1 MSGMRAT
8 LTCAALAALAALAV
22 LGLAGCGG
30 GDGDADGGA
39 DTPTRAQ
46 FIAGT
51 DRVCATSNRRTRVL
65 NGQLARAAAGA
76 RDDRDLLRRLAPILE
91 RGYGRV
97 RDNAIA
103 FRTAEPPAAD
113 AAEIER
119 IRRLY
124 DRQAEFVRKLAAA
137 ARRGDARTFATLSDE
152 QRQVVTRARR
162 LARAFGFKVCGSTR
176 SDPT

>member
-1 MSGMRAT
+1 MAHPRST
-8 LTCAALAALAALAV
+8 LACAVLAAAAALAV
-22 LGLAGCGG
+22 AGCAS
-30 GDGDADGGA
+30 GDGDAA
-39 DTPTRAQ
+39 DRPTRAQ

-65 NGQLARAAAGA
+65 NRQLARAAAGA

-113 AAEIER
+113 AARIDR

-124 DRQAEFVRKLAAA
+124 DRQAEFVSKLAAA
-137 ARRGDARTFATLSDE
+137 ARRGDVRRFEALSDE
-152 QRQVVTRARR
+152 QRQVVSRARR

-176 SDPT
+176 SDPA

>member
-1 MSGMRAT
+1 MAHPRTTHAWIVLMAA
-8 LTCAALAALAALAV
+8 AALALSA
-22 LGLAGCGG
+22 CGS
-30 GDGDADGGA
+30 GDGDPDR
-39 DTPTRAQ
+39 PTRAQ

-51 DRVCATSNRRTRVL
+51 DRVCATSNRRTREL
-65 NGQLARAAAGA
+65 NQQLARAAAGA
-76 RDDRDLLRRLAPILE
+76 RDDRDLLRRLAPILQ

-113 AAEIER
+113 AARIEA

-124 DRQAEFVRKLAAA
+124 DRQAEFVSKLAAA
-137 ARRGDARTFATLSDE
+137 ARRGDSRAFARLSNE
-152 QRQVVTRARR
+152 QRQVTSRARR

-176 SDPT
+176 SDPA

>member
-1 MSGMRAT
+1 MAHPRSTLACAMLAAT
-8 LTCAALAALAALAV
+8 ATAALALSA
-22 LGLAGCGG
+22 CGS
-30 GDGDADGGA
+30 GDGDRDR
-39 DTPTRAQ
+39 PTRAQ

-51 DRVCATSNRRTRVL
+51 DRVCATSNRRTRDL
-65 NGQLARAAAGA
+65 NRQLARAAAAA
-76 RDDRDLLRRLAPILE
+76 RDDRDLLRRFAPILE

-113 AAEIER
+113 AARIEA

-124 DRQAEFVRKLAAA
+124 DRQAEFVSKLAAA
-137 ARRGDARTFATLSDE
+137 ARRSDARAFARLSDE
-152 QRQVVTRARR
+152 QRAVTIRARR

-176 SDPT
+176 SDPA